1 MFLIREPSAEW
12 VSNVLESQRE
22 MPFSYPEVGASREGA
37 KELAGYVVDHNRVR
51 LGDGEEVF
59 GRAVE
64 ALLAWKMFDVGWT
77 RLLPAG
83 APVGVGTTVG
93 VLARHFG
100 IRSLNVSR
108 VVYGIEE
115 DDGEVRRR
123 GFAYGTLP
131 EHAESGEERFTI
143 EWRRDDDSVF
153 YDLYA
158 FSRPNHVLA
167 RLGRPVARGLQRR
180 FAQDSLQAML
190 QAASTNTKT

>member
-1 MFLIREPSAEW
+1 MFLIREPSGARIDRL
-12 VSNVLESQRE
+12 LEGQRDA
-22 MPFSYPEVGASREGA
+22 PFSYAEVGASREGA

-51 LGDGEEVF
+51 LGEGRETF
-59 GRAVE
+59 GRAVS
-64 ALLAWKMFDVGWT
+64 ALLAWKMFDVGWA

-83 APVGVGTTVG
+83 APVEAGTTVA

-115 DDGEVRRR
+115 DDGSVRRR
-123 GFAYGTLP
+123 GFAYGTLS

-143 EWRRDDDSVF
+143 EWRQDDDAVF

-158 FSRPNHVLA
+158 FSRPNHILA

-180 FAQDSLQAML
+180 FAQDSLQAMVK
-190 QAASTNTKT
+190 ATS

>member
-1 MFLIREPSAEW
+1 LFLIREPSAEW
-12 VSNVLESQRE
+12 VSNVLESQGE
-22 MPFSYPEVGASREGA
+22 MPFSYAEVGASREGA
-37 KELAGYVVDHNRVR
+37 KELAGYVVDHNRVK
-51 LGDGEEVF
+51 LGEGRETF
-59 GRAVE
+59 GRAAA
-64 ALLAWKMFDVGWT
+64 ALLACKMFDVGWA
-77 RLLPAG
+77 RLAPAG
-83 APVGVGTTVG
+83 APVEVGTTVA

-115 DDGEVRRR
+115 DDGDVRRR

-131 EHAESGEERFTI
+131 EHAESGEERFTV

-158 FSRPNHVLA
+158 FSRPNHALA

-180 FAQDSLQAML
+180 FAQDSLQAMVK
-190 QAASTNTKT
+190 ATS